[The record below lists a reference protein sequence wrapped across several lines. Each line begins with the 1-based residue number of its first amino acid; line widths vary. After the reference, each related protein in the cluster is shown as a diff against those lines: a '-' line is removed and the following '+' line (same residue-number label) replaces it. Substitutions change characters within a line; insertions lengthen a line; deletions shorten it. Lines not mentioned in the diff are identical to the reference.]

1 MKKPLA
7 SAVVL
12 AGLMGVLALA
22 GAGLAPQGTKTS
34 LVDAAQGFLNTLSE
48 QQRQVALLPYDTPQ
62 RLNWHYIPKSYRKGL
77 QLRHM
82 NAQQRQAAHRLLA
95 ACLSQVGYN
104 KAVTIMAL
112 EEVLAKLEGPRS
124 RFRRDPLRY
133 YFTLFGTPGKQK
145 RWGLSIEGH
154 HLSLNF
160 VLQGERIVAHTPA
173 FFGANPGLIKGDYGV
188 GPPRGTRVLKDEELL
203 AFRLLHMLS
212 EEQRGRAVIAAKA
225 PRDIRSPGTAQPPL
239 DPPQGLPAAE
249 MTDAQ
254 REVLQQLIA
263 TYARNMPEPVAQARL
278 AEIEKAGLDRVYFA
292 WAGADRPGV
301 GHYYRIQG
309 PTFLIELCNTQPDS
323 AGNPANH
330 IHSVWRDL
338 RGDFGIPVKKNSP

>member
-1 MKKPLA
+1 MKRSCRMLISLA
-7 SAVVL
+7 ALMAALTLGGAVLGPARTQVS
-12 AGLMGVLALA
+12 V
-22 GAGLAPQGTKTS
+22 
-34 LVDAAQGFLNTLSE
+34 VDAAKGFLATLDAKG
-48 QQRQVALLPYDTPQ
+48 RQTALLPFDTPQ
-62 RLNWHYIPKSYRKGL
+62 RLNWHFIPKTHRKGL

-82 NAQQRQAAHRLLA
+82 TQRQRQAAHRLLA

-104 KAVTIMAL
+104 KAVTIMSL
-112 EEVLAKLEGPRS
+112 EEVLAHLEGPGS

-133 YFTLFGTPGKQK
+133 YFTLFGSPGTRG

-160 VLQGERIVAHTPA
+160 VLEGNRIVAHTPA
-173 FFGANPGLIKGDYGV
+173 FFGANPGEVKGDYGV
-188 GPPRGTRVLKDEELL
+188 GPRRGTRVLKDEEVL
-203 AFRLLHMLS
+203 AFRLLHSLS
-212 EEQRGRAVIAAKA
+212 PSQRRRAVIAAKA
-225 PRDIRSPGTAQPPL
+225 PRDIRAGGEPQPPQT
-239 DPPQGLPAAE
+239 PPAGLPAAD
-249 MTDAQ
+249 MTPQQ

-263 TYARNMPEPVAQARL
+263 VYARNMPDQVAQARL
-278 AEIEKAGLDRVYFA
+278 AEIEKAGLDRVHFA

-309 PTFLIELCNTQPDS
+309 PTFLIELCNTQPDA

-338 RGDFGIPVKKNSP
+338 RGDFGLPLKKGS

>member
-1 MKKPLA
+1 MKHSCRLLLSLA
-7 SAVVL
+7 VL
-12 AGLMGVLALA
+12 VSLLGLGGAALGPA
-22 GAGLAPQGTKTS
+22 REKLSPAQ
-34 LVDAAQGFLNTLSE
+34 AAQGFVKTLDAKG
-48 QQRQVALLPYDTPQ
+48 RKLVLLPFDTPQ
-62 RLNWHYIPKSYRKGL
+62 RLNWHFIPKSHRKGL

-82 NAQQRQAAHRLLA
+82 TARQRQAAHRLLA
-95 ACLSQVGYN
+95 ACLSQVGYD
-104 KAVTIMAL
+104 KAVVIMSL
-112 EEVLAKLEGPRS
+112 EEVLAKLEGPGR

-133 YFTLFGTPGKQK
+133 YFTLFGTPDKEQ

-160 VLQGERIVAHTPA
+160 VFQGERIVAHTPA
-173 FFGANPGLIKGDYGV
+173 FFGANPGEVKGDYGV
-188 GPPRGTRVLKDEELL
+188 GPRRGTRVLKDEEAL

-212 EEQRGRAVIAAKA
+212 AKQRKRAVIAAKA
-225 PRDIRSPGTAQPPL
+225 PRDIRGGGEPQPPQT
-239 DPPQGLPAAE
+239 PPEGLPAAD
-249 MTDAQ
+249 MTPPQ

-263 TYARNMPEPVAQARL
+263 VYAQNMPEPVAQARL

-309 PTFLIELCNTQPDS
+309 PTFLIELCNTQPDA

-338 RGDFGIPVKKNSP
+338 RGDFGVPLKKGR